1 MYDREMP
8 LRNALLLVL
17 VPVVSFAQLSSGSVT
32 VSVSRSSNVQ
42 PDQVV
47 FSLTVTSSADKS
59 LGDIVS
65 ALSGLG
71 ISAPNLV
78 GLSSGSQSPGI
89 ITLGPSQPSLNWEF
103 QLTVPLTRMKDVTA
117 SLTSL
122 QKTIGQQ
129 NSGLSLSFSV
139 QGTQVSAQSSNCDF
153 GGLMTDA
160 RNQAQTIAG
169 GAGFSA
175 GAITGITSAIST
187 ASAVPCSLTVRFVL
201 SGYEFL
207 QTQPSVITVTA
218 SRPVSSQADQV
229 LIDVNVTSVI
239 TAGISDVTAA
249 LSGAGITGATFTG
262 VNTITFSGPQN
273 QPQPDL
279 VWSFT
284 ISTPLA
290 KLKDTLTQLS
300 SAAQKLV
307 GTLGLSSWIEGT
319 QSSQSPSCP
328 ESTWSRTRG
337 RKPKKSQRRPG

>member
-47 FSLTVTSSADKS
+47 FSLTVTSSADKC

-153 GGLMTDA
+153 GGL
-160 RNQAQTIAG
+160 
-169 GAGFSA
+169 
-175 GAITGITSAIST
+175 
-187 ASAVPCSLTVRFVL
+187 
-201 SGYEFL
+201 
-207 QTQPSVITVTA
+207 
-218 SRPVSSQADQV
+218 
-229 LIDVNVTSVI
+229 
-239 TAGISDVTAA
+239 
-249 LSGAGITGATFTG
+249 
-262 VNTITFSGPQN
+262 
-273 QPQPDL
+273 
-279 VWSFT
+279 
-284 ISTPLA
+284 
-290 KLKDTLTQLS
+290 
-300 SAAQKLV
+300 
-307 GTLGLSSWIEGT
+307 
-319 QSSQSPSCP
+319 
-328 ESTWSRTRG
+328 
-337 RKPKKSQRRPG
+337 